1 MTRGLD
7 QDLGS
12 PGGGK
17 LEVMESDHVGVQSG
31 GQQGEVVEHAL
42 VNRVPELWAC
52 PGGSVITQKLTKIYL
67 TYNEKTGMARTPS
80 QTLKVD

>member
-12 PGGGK
+12 PGGGE
-17 LEVMESDHVGVQSG
+17 LEVVEGDHVGVESG

-42 VNRVPELWAC
+42 VNRVSELRAWVQEVMSNHNSKHNNI
-52 PGGSVITQKLTKIYL
+52 PDL
-67 TYNEKTGMARTPS
+67 
-80 QTLKVD
+80 

>member
-12 PGGGK
+12 PGGGE
-17 LEVMESDHVGVQSG
+17 LEVVEGDHVGVESG

-42 VNRVPELWAC
+42 VNRVSELRAW
-52 PGGSVITQKLTKIYL
+52 VQ
-67 TYNEKTGMARTPS
+67 EVM
-80 QTLKVD
+80 